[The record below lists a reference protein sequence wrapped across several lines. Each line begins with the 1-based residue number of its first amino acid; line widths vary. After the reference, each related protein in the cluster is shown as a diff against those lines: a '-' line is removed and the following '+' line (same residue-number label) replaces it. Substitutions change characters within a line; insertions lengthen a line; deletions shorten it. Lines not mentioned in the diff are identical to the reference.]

1 MWSGIWSVATT
12 RIGFWIWTAR
22 LWLTSLVSVD
32 QSKNIGAIDM
42 KMDWSVLEEKSSFT
56 ILGLTL
62 LLNWIWALTF
72 SLLLKLPPRKLQPL
86 FILWS
91 LFLLRLPV
99 SINLPYNHYMEY
111 CCKIRAGA
119 PSCYLE
125 LLDKLQKPICR
136 NVGPSL
142 AASLAPLAHHQN
154 VASLSLFCI

>member
-1 MWSGIWSVATT
+1 MWSRIWSVATT
-12 RIGFWIWTAR
+12 RTGFWIWTAR
-22 LWLTSLVSVD
+22 HCGWPVSFQLTSLKTLVLLIW
-32 QSKNIGAIDM
+32 KWIG
-42 KMDWSVLEEKSSFT
+42 LEEKSSFT

-72 SLLLKLPPRKLQPL
+72 SLLLKLPPIKLEPL

-111 CCKIRAGA
+111 CCQIRAGA
-119 PSCYLE
+119 ASCYLE
-125 LLDKLQKPICR
+125 LLDKLQKRICR